1 MKRVKFLEYKK
12 AENPSHKRYPD
23 RPFLSG
29 FLLPGRYFLFIIHCI
44 VR

>member
-23 RPFLSG
+23 RPFSG
-29 FLLPGRYFLFIIHCI
+29 SPLPGRYFLLIIHCI

>member
-12 AENPSHKRYPD
+12 AEIRLINVIPIA
-23 RPFLSG
+23 PFSG